1 MKKQFFRTAAMRRTV
16 GKFVVTAFIVV
27 TGFAA
32 NAQVSQVKQEIKTT
46 SASVKYIGGDEEL
59 MSFVVKYE
67 NAGGDKMDV
76 AVIDNEGIPLYKN
89 VFTDKHFHKTF
100 VLPRSGNS
108 KVKFVIKNVLTG
120 EVNSFEANTK
130 VVEEVVVK
138 RVG

>member
-1 MKKQFFRTAAMRRTV
+1 MKKQFFRTAAMRRIA
-16 GKFVVTAFIVV
+16 GKFVVTAFIVA

-32 NAQVSQVKQEIKTT
+32 NAQASQVKSDVKTT
-46 SASVKYIGGDEEL
+46 PVSVRYIGGDEDM
-59 MSFVVKYE
+59 MSFVVTYE
-67 NAGGDKMDV
+67 NAGGNKIDV
-76 AVIDNEGIPLYKN
+76 AVIDNEGTALYKN
-89 VFTDKHFHKTF
+89 VFTDKRFQKTF

-138 RVG
+138 RIG